1 MKEIEGDKGLIIRV
15 AVAVIINQNKEILI
29 AKRSKD
35 QHQGNKWEFPG
46 GKVEENET
54 SEEALH
60 REILEELGIE
70 VQSSS
75 EMISITHEYIEENPK
90 NNKTV
95 ILDVFDV
102 RKWQGEPKGVE
113 GQPIR
118 WITVSEIDNYEFPIA
133 NVEIVNIV
141 KCI

>member
-1 MKEIEGDKGLIIRV
+1 MIIRV

-29 AKRSKD
+29 AKRSKE

-46 GKVEENET
+46 GKVEADET

-70 VQSSS
+70 IQSSA
-75 EMISITHEYIEENPK
+75 ELLSITHEYIEEQPE

-102 RKWQGEPKGVE
+102 RQWKGEPKGIE

-118 WITVSEIDNYEFPIA
+118 WISVAELDYYDFPIA
-133 NVEIVNIV
+133 NSEIVNKV
-141 KCI
+141 KYIL

>member
-1 MKEIEGDKGLIIRV
+1 MIIRV

-46 GKVEENET
+46 GKVEANET
-54 SEEALH
+54 SEEALR
-60 REILEELGIE
+60 REIWEELGIE

-102 RKWQGEPKGVE
+102 RKWQGKPKGVE

-118 WITVSEIDNYEFPIA
+118 WITISEIDNYEFPIA
-133 NVEIVNIV
+133 NVEIVNII

>member
-1 MKEIEGDKGLIIRV
+1 MIIRV

-29 AKRSKD
+29 AKRSQD

-46 GKVEENET
+46 GKVEANET
-54 SEEALH
+54 SEDALR
-60 REILEELGIE
+60 REILEELGIQ

-75 EMISITHEYIEENPK
+75 EMTSITHEYIEENPE

-118 WITVSEIDNYEFPIA
+118 WITVEEIDNYEFPIA
-133 NVEIVNIV
+133 NVEIVNII

>member
-1 MKEIEGDKGLIIRV
+1 MKEIEGANGLIIRV
-15 AVAVIINQNKEILI
+15 AVALIINQNKEILI